1 MIMRRDNN
9 PHTGIGIDATNNL
22 EFKPEIV
29 RE

>member
-1 MIMRRDNN
+1 MIMRDTNS
-9 PHTGIGIDATNNL
+9 HTGIGIDATNNV